1 MNSTLRHRSVRNL
14 TLAAGLACSAAAFGQ
29 MPTFDLTNITW
40 LRNQGLSG
48 SGVLV
53 GQHEDGFAASHSGF
67 SARYAYQQG
76 GTAGAANAHATGVA
90 SIMLGG
96 AAVYGGVNV
105 TGIAP
110 GASLA
115 ASFAGGGGA
124 PHFSG
129 IDWQRW
135 DPASDVI
142 NISWGGPAVG
152 SPDPDTTAVDW
163 ASNQS
168 RKLYVKSAGNQG
180 NGGTI
185 TSPGDG
191 FNVLTVGATGR
202 GGTNSGNTN
211 YRRIAEYSST
221 GPTGPTGNTG
231 LRKPDLVAPGS
242 FIFKATNADL
252 NGNGAVDDYTQT
264 QSGTSFAAPHVTG
277 VSALLQGYA
286 IGKPWEVAGKSNMT
300 QRAVLINGTSKN
312 VYDRNNVR
320 WDAALPR
327 PAAQPLDTDTGAG
340 LLDAR
345 RSYEIFKDGPTAATV
360 RYDSNGFPIYGVGSV
375 PNQGWALDSIIVN
388 TETGES
394 KWTPDA
400 NLRKG
405 SYLTATIAWER
416 QTTINPPLAPTSAN
430 ASYSRELG
438 DLGLNIRK
446 NSDNSLVGSSD
457 TSNNSVEHAVVK
469 VPQRDR
475 YQVAVRKFNNP
486 SEDFAIAWNSYAAP
500 TTVRSF
506 NGDLMGDRGALN
518 DNGWFNTS
526 SLVAASATVAQP
538 TWTPGFGDENFA
550 IKLTPTLPLVGLA
563 SMSQELITPR
573 QGFWMQFDVGFDF
586 GFEGS
591 VSVMLGGIDILT
603 LAGFAG
609 GTITPIAITN
619 VQRYNRYTVNLA
631 NSAAFANLAGDF
643 QDLSFQATGWLGSAW
658 IDNICYVPTSGT
670 GVLLG
675 MGLLTLARRRR

>member
-1 MNSTLRHRSVRNL
+1 MFQTPRHRSARIVAL
-14 TLAAGLACSAAAFGQ
+14 VAGLACTSAAFAQ
-29 MPTFDLTNITW
+29 MPSFDLTNVTW
-40 LRNQGLSG
+40 LQGQGLTG
-48 SGVLV
+48 SGVLI
-53 GQHEDGFAASHSGF
+53 GQHEDGFAANHTGF
-67 SARYAYQQG
+67 LPRYTYQQG
-76 GTAGAANAHATGVA
+76 GTTGGVNAHATGVA
-90 SIMLGG
+90 SIMLGS

-124 PHFSG
+124 PHFAG
-129 IDWQRW
+129 LDWQMLN
-135 DPASDVI
+135 PASDVI

-211 YRRIAEYSST
+211 YRRVAEYSST

-242 FIFKATNADL
+242 FILKATNADL
-252 NGNGAVDDYTQT
+252 NGNGATDDYTQAT
-264 QSGTSFAAPHVTG
+264 SGTSFAAPHVAG

-286 IGKPWEVAGKSNMT
+286 IGKSWEAAGKNNMT

-312 VYDRNNVR
+312 VYDRNNAR
-320 WDAALPR
+320 WDSALPR

-345 RSYEIFKDGPTAATV
+345 RSYEIFKDGPTTASV
-360 RYDSNGFPIYGVGSV
+360 RYDSNGFPVYGIGNV
-375 PNQGWALDSIIVN
+375 PNQGWAKDSIIVN

-405 SYLTATIAWER
+405 SYLTATLAWER
-416 QTTINPPLAPTSAN
+416 QTTINPPLAPTSGN

-475 YQVAVRKFNNP
+475 YQIAVRKFNNP
-486 SEDFAIAWNSYAAP
+486 SEEFALAWHAYAAP
-500 TTVRSF
+500 TTIRDF
-506 NGDLMGDRGALN
+506 NGDFMGDRGALN
-518 DNGWFNTS
+518 DNGWFNISTHGSSSVLRPAFTS
-526 SLVAASATVAQP
+526 QTADASFAMSILPDSMGLPAGMAQELV
-538 TWTPGFGDENFA
+538 
-550 IKLTPTLPLVGLA
+550 TPT
-563 SMSQELITPR
+563 S
-573 QGFWMQFDVGFDF
+573 GFWLRFDLAFSGALNSHTLGVQ
-586 GFEGS
+586 
-591 VSVMLGGIDILT
+591 LGGVDILAA
-603 LAGFAG
+603 AGIANGLILPEAANTNQYKTYTIDLSNNQGIFAG
-609 GTITPIAITN
+609 LTG
-619 VQRYNRYTVNLA
+619 
-631 NSAAFANLAGDF
+631 GF
-643 QDLSFQATGWLGSAW
+643 QDLSFLGVGYGGGRIN
-658 IDNICYVPTSGT
+658 IDNISYVPTPAT
-670 GVLLG
+670 LALLSL
-675 MGLLTLARRRR
+675 GLLTAARRRR